1 MKFNAAA
8 ILAVACASALAT
20 SANAASTDFST
31 IGTNNVTGSAG
42 YSDGGVTLTYVGSP
56 GSIWTTSQPTAP
68 SGLSWYPDG
77 GSTGY
82 TDISLTGGGTFTQ
95 ASLLVGSGFGG
106 ASGQLDYALVSN
118 GSIEATGDWGAVPG
132 YGSGFITATF
142 SSTSP
147 ITDLWVQAPF
157 GNSVFSS
164 GNYEALA
171 IGEVTLT
178 SAVPE
183 PAAWTL
189 ALLGVAVTVLRKRK
203 PARAQDTDRAF
214 A

>member
-1 MKFNAAA
+1 MGFKAAA
-8 ILAVACASALAT
+8 ILAVAFASALAT

-31 IGTNNVTGSAG
+31 IGTSHVTGSAG

-82 TDISLTGGGTFTQ
+82 TDISLTGGGTFTE
-95 ASLLVGSGFGG
+95 ASLLVASGWDGG
-106 ASGQLDYALVSN
+106 AQLAYALVSD
-118 GSIEATGDWGAVPG
+118 GTIEATGDWGAVPA
-132 YGSGFITATF
+132 YGSGFVTATF
-142 SSTSP
+142 SSSSP
-147 ITDLWVQAPF
+147 ITDLWVQAPYAS
-157 GNSVFSS
+157 SVFSS
-164 GNYEALA
+164 GNFEALA

-203 PARAQDTDRAF
+203 PARAQATDRAF